1 MDTKTQKV
9 MFSSESDEWETPQ
22 DFYDKLNKKHR
33 FTLDACSTHLNHKC
47 EKYYTAEDDGLSKSW
62 KGETV
67 FVNPPYS
74 QIEKWLKKAHDE
86 LCKHRVQTVM
96 LIPARTDTKY
106 WHDYVMTDASVIYFV
121 KGRLKF
127 YNKFRPNA
135 FFRAPFPSVVVVFGG
150 LRFAPGPH
158 TATMGRT

>member
-96 LIPARTDTKY
+96 LIPA
-106 WHDYVMTDASVIYFV
+106 
-121 KGRLKF
+121 
-127 YNKFRPNA
+127 
-135 FFRAPFPSVVVVFGG
+135 
-150 LRFAPGPH
+150 
-158 TATMGRT
+158 